1 MQKKINMVGPKLPL
15 MPLMWHT
22 KFSIFFNWGNVF
34 RIKGTICTCDIRNM
48 PWPFPCPNQKCIND
62 NVWLLWKVKCLCC
75 TTGCPE
81 DDLSSNVAGIPGI
94 LSPIKLI
101 FHMLNEHMMRFFL
114 VYRSMVIRLI
124 CLGKYGATLEHV
136 GKSQNPDSCVSG

>member
-1 MQKKINMVGPKLPL
+1 M
-15 MPLMWHT
+15 
-22 KFSIFFNWGNVF
+22 
-34 RIKGTICTCDIRNM
+34 
-48 PWPFPCPNQKCIND
+48 
-62 NVWLLWKVKCLCC
+62 KCLCC
-75 TTGCPE
+75 TTGCRE